1 MPAIDINAWM
11 SELLGQLTRNRQRQL
26 VVLRGPQS
34 WCDAG
39 IGSLEQLDSAMLVL
53 SNRQIGTD
61 PIAFSK
67 ADACLGREAMLVVL
81 DLFTGFNPDV
91 LCIAAGL
98 VRAGGVLVLL
108 SPGDDWQP
116 QADRYASWQ
125 GDSRSQHP
133 RYSDYFFSAIEADAE
148 IGLLLTPE
156 SAPTPMS
163 NLPELKATV
172 FEQGVTRQQA
182 TCMRR
187 IEQWLNGAQAAVVL
201 LRAERGRGKSSCLG
215 MLVTRLHDNNRV
227 LVCADSRR
235 AAAALLHWAP
245 QADFIAP
252 DRLLLDTPAADL
264 VVIDEAAMIPGSL
277 LQQINRLYPRLVM
290 ATTSGGYEGTG
301 QGFMLRFVA
310 ALEPRKLL
318 QLELT
323 DPVRWCSGDRLETWL
338 NQVLLIDSGP
348 VYFSSGSERGM
359 VVDPASV
366 QLQLVEDAGAPEF
379 FDSLRQVYRLLN
391 SAHYRTRPSD
401 LRMLMEN
408 PDLSLLVARCG
419 EQVVGAAL
427 LNREGGFDATL
438 CEQVFLGQR
447 RPRGHLLAQMVTAQA
462 GIGHFAGYRGLRVQ
476 RIAVSEAWRRRGLG
490 TRLLGRTLEIA
501 RASGLDYVGASF
513 ALDPQSAG
521 FWQQAG
527 FSLAHVSFAQGK
539 SSGNHSIAVLAAL
552 SREVEADLQQLCR
565 RIERQLPTWLT
576 QFLQVLDPGQVTA
589 LLRYAGFS
597 ARLNQLEHR
606 ELEAFALG
614 NKGFELC
621 FVSLQKFCMQRVAQ
635 SDACPDK
642 LLIEKAIQNR
652 PWRQLER
659 EQRGEGRKQ
668 LQKRLRGLV
677 EAELKAC

>member
-11 SELLGQLTRNRQRQL
+11 SELLVQLNHNRQRQL

-34 WCDAG
+34 WCDAAV
-39 IGSLEQLDSAMLVL
+39 GSLELLDTTRLVV
-53 SNRQIGTD
+53 SNRSLSSE
-61 PIAFSK
+61 PVEFSK

-108 SPGDDWQP
+108 SPGDGWQA
-116 QADRYASWQ
+116 QDDRYASWQ
-125 GDSRSQHP
+125 DESHSLQARF
-133 RYSDYFFSAIEADAE
+133 SDYFFTELELQAD

-156 SAPTPMS
+156 SSSAPVVK
-163 NLPELKATV
+163 LPELKLAV
-172 FEQGVTRQQA
+172 FEQGLTRQQA
-182 TCMRR
+182 ECMRR
-187 IEQWLNGAQAAVVL
+187 IEQWLAAAQDGVVL

-215 MLVTRLHDNNRV
+215 MLVTRIQDNCRV

-235 AAAALLHWAP
+235 AAATLLHWAP

-252 DRLLLDTPAADL
+252 DRLLLENPAADL
-264 VVIDEAAMIPGSL
+264 IVIDEAAMIPGHL
-277 LQQINRLYPRLVM
+277 LQQISRQYPRLLM

-301 QGFMLRFVA
+301 QGFMLRFIA
-310 ALEPRKLL
+310 DFESRKLL

-323 DPVRWCSGDRLETWL
+323 DPVRWCSGDRLESWL
-338 NQVLLIDSGP
+338 NQVLLIDSVTG
-348 VYFSSGSERGM
+348 FEDTLI
-359 VVDPASV
+359 DPSN
-366 QLQLVEDAGAPEF
+366 LRLELVEDAGVPEF

-408 PDLSLLVARCG
+408 PDLSLLIARCG

-427 LNREGGFDATL
+427 LNREGGFNKAL
-438 CEQVFLGQR
+438 SELVFLGQR
-447 RPRGHLLAQMVTAQA
+447 RPKGHLLAQMLTAQA

-476 RIAVSEAWRRRGLG
+476 RIAVSEPWRRRGLG
-490 TRLLGRTLEIA
+490 SRMLERTLEYA
-501 RASGLDYVGASF
+501 RSSGLEYVGASF
-513 ALDPQSAG
+513 ALDPQNAS
-521 FWQQAG
+521 FWQKAG

-552 SREVEADLQQLCR
+552 SSEVEADQRQLCQ
-565 RIERQLPTWLT
+565 RIKRQLPTWLT
-576 QFLQVLDPGQVTA
+576 QFLQVLDAEQVTA
-589 LLRYAGFS
+589 LLRCSDFN
-597 ARLNQLEHR
+597 ARVSELEIR

-621 FVSLQKFCMQRVAQ
+621 FFSLQKFCMQRVAQ
-635 SDACPDK
+635 SDTCPDK
-642 LLIEKAIQNR
+642 LVIEKAIQNR

-659 EQRGEGRKQ
+659 EQPGEGRRQ